1 MAKGEPFWMENS
13 ALCVEFSLFLH
24 ILNERTIIL
33 SINDDNQNQI
43 MKRNLIR
50 NTGLMIAAVMLA
62 VTVKAQD
69 SGTVLKLTL
78 DDALKIAVSENPTI
92 KVAEQQ
98 IEVKKISKDE
108 AWQSLLPS
116 ADFSGTIQYTVLAPM
131 MSLGSMG
138 KIKMGQ
144 DNTSTWNGQ
153 FQVSL
158 PIFAPTVYATMNLT
172 KSDLENAVEQSRSS
186 KLDLVNQVTKAY
198 YQVILA
204 QDSYDVLCKSLE
216 QAEKNFNVV
225 KSLYELG
232 GTSEYDKI
240 STEVQFRSLNPTV
253 IQARN
258 AVTLA
263 KLQLMVL
270 MGIDPETEIVIEG
283 SLEDYENQLYGEALQ
298 AGNYSLENN
307 TSMRQLKLNETML
320 NQTLKVQKQIFLPTL
335 ALAGTYSL
343 QSLQNTDWNIGQY
356 DWAKSSSIVLSLSI
370 PIFRM
375 GNFTKLRS
383 TKLQI
388 SQLNENIGYTEKQLN
403 IQVKSYVDNMKANA
417 EQVASNREAIEQA
430 EKGREIASKR
440 YEIGKGTILELN
452 NSEVSL
458 TQAKLTYSQSIYNYL
473 AAKADLD
480 KVLGDDSKIPAQDNE
495 Q

>member
-1 MAKGEPFWMENS
+1 M
-13 ALCVEFSLFLH
+13 
-24 ILNERTIIL
+24 
-33 SINDDNQNQI
+33 
-43 MKRNLIR
+43 MKRGLLFK
-50 NTGLMIAAVMLA
+50 TGLFMVVALFAGAAVH
-62 VTVKAQD
+62 AQNA
-69 SGTVLKLTL
+69 GKNAVLKLSL
-78 DDALKIAVSENPTI
+78 DDALSIALSDNPTI

-116 ADFSGTIQYTVLAPM
+116 ADFSGTVQYTVLAAVM
-131 MSLGSMG
+131 KLNGMEF
-138 KIKMGQ
+138 KMGQ

-153 FQVSL
+153 VQVSL
-158 PIFAPTVYATMNLT
+158 PVFAPTVYATMNLT
-172 KSDLENAVEQSRSS
+172 KTDLDNAVEQSRSS

-216 QAEKNFNVV
+216 QAQKNFDVV

-240 STEVQFRSLNPTV
+240 SAEVQLRSLNPTV

-258 AVTLA
+258 AVNLA
-263 KLQLMVL
+263 KLQLKLL
-270 MGIDPETEIVIEG
+270 MGIDPETELAIEG
-283 SLEDYENQLYGEALQ
+283 SLEDYENQLYTESLG
-298 AGNYSLENN
+298 AGDYSLENN
-307 TSMRQLKLNETML
+307 TNLRQLKLNETML
-320 NQTLKVQKQIFLPTL
+320 NQSLKVQKMNFMPTL
-335 ALAGTYSL
+335 ALAGTYSF
-343 QSLQNTDWNIGQY
+343 QSLYNDNWKFYNY
-356 DWAKSSSIVLSLSI
+356 DWAKSSSVVLSLSV

-375 GNFTKLRS
+375 GNFTKIRS

-388 SQLNENIGYTEKQLN
+388 SQLSENIEYTRKQLDV
-403 IQVKSYVDNMKANA
+403 QVRSYIDNMKANA
-417 EQVASNREAIEQA
+417 DQVASNHEAIEQA

-480 KVLGDDSKIPAQDNE
+480 KVLGNDENIKVSK
-495 Q
+495 

>member
-1 MAKGEPFWMENS
+1 
-13 ALCVEFSLFLH
+13 
-24 ILNERTIIL
+24 
-33 SINDDNQNQI
+33 
-43 MKRNLIR
+43 MKRGFFVRAGFVLVSACMAVGTAAFAQE
-50 NTGLMIAAVMLA
+50 TGQMEA
-62 VTVKAQD
+62 
-69 SGTVLKLTL
+69 LKITL
-78 DDALKIAVSENPTI
+78 DDAIQVALNDNPTI

-98 IEVKKISKDE
+98 IEIKKISRDE
-108 AWQSLLPS
+108 AWQSLLPTVE
-116 ADFSGTIQYTVLAPM
+116 FGGTVQYTVLAAVM
-131 MSLGSMG
+131 KLNGMEF
-138 KIKMGQ
+138 KMGQ

-158 PIFAPTVYATMNLT
+158 PLFAPTVYATMNLT
-172 KSDLENAVEQSRSS
+172 ETDLENAVEQSRSS

-204 QDSYDVLCKSLE
+204 QDSYDVLCRSYE

-225 KSLYELG
+225 NSLYELG

-240 STEVQFRSLNPTV
+240 SAEVQLRSLNPTV

-258 AVTLA
+258 AVTMA

-270 MGIDPETEIVIEG
+270 MGIDPETDIVVEG
-283 SLEDYENQLYGEALQ
+283 SLEDYEDQLYVDAIG

-307 TSMRQLKLNETML
+307 TNMRQLKLSETML
-320 NQTLKVQKQIFLPTL
+320 NQTLKVQKQNFLPTL
-335 ALAGTYSL
+335 ALSGSYTM
-343 QSLQNTDWNIGQY
+343 QSLSNVDLNLSNYYWS
-356 DWAKSSSIVLSLSI
+356 KSSAIVLSLSV
-370 PIFRM
+370 PLFHM
-375 GNFTKLRS
+375 SNFTKLRS

-388 SQLNENIGYTEKQLN
+388 NQLNENMNYTEKQLN
-403 IQVKSYVDNMKANA
+403 MQVRSYVDNMKANA

-480 KVLGDDSKIPAQDNE
+480 KVLGNE
-495 Q
+495 KQ

>member
-1 MAKGEPFWMENS
+1 M
-13 ALCVEFSLFLH
+13 
-24 ILNERTIIL
+24 
-33 SINDDNQNQI
+33 
-43 MKRNLIR
+43 MKRGLLFK
-50 NTGLMIAAVMLA
+50 TGLFMAVALFAGAAIH
-62 VTVKAQD
+62 AQNA
-69 SGTVLKLTL
+69 GKNAVLKLTL
-78 DDALKIAVSENPTI
+78 DDALSIALSDNPTI

-116 ADFSGTIQYTVLAPM
+116 ADFSGTVQYTVLAAVM
-131 MSLGSMG
+131 KLNGMEF
-138 KIKMGQ
+138 KMGQ

-153 FQVSL
+153 VQVSL
-158 PIFAPTVYATMNLT
+158 PVFAPTVYATMNLT
-172 KSDLENAVEQSRSS
+172 KTDLDNAVEQSRSS

-216 QAEKNFNVV
+216 QAQKNFDVV

-240 STEVQFRSLNPTV
+240 SAEVQLRSLNPTV

-258 AVTLA
+258 AVNLA
-263 KLQLMVL
+263 KLQLKLL
-270 MGIDPETEIVIEG
+270 MGIDPETELSIDG
-283 SLEDYENQLYGEALQ
+283 SLEDYENQLYAESLG
-298 AGNYSLENN
+298 AGDYSLENN
-307 TSMRQLKLNETML
+307 TNLRQLKLNETML
-320 NQTLKVQKQIFLPTL
+320 NQSLKVQKMNFMPTL
-335 ALAGTYSL
+335 ALAGTYSF
-343 QSLQNTDWNIGQY
+343 QSLYNDNWKFYNY
-356 DWAKSSSIVLSLSI
+356 DWAKSSSVVLSLSV

-375 GNFTKLRS
+375 GNFTKIRS

-388 SQLNENIGYTEKQLN
+388 SQLSENIEYTRKQLDV
-403 IQVKSYVDNMKANA
+403 QVRSYIDNMKANA
-417 EQVASNREAIEQA
+417 DQVASNHEAIEQA

-480 KVLGDDSKIPAQDNE
+480 KVLGNDENIKVSK
-495 Q
+495 

>member
-1 MAKGEPFWMENS
+1 M
-13 ALCVEFSLFLH
+13 
-24 ILNERTIIL
+24 
-33 SINDDNQNQI
+33 
-43 MKRNLIR
+43 MKRGLLFK
-50 NTGLMIAAVMLA
+50 TGMFMAVALFAGAAVY
-62 VTVKAQD
+62 AQNA
-69 SGTVLKLTL
+69 GKNAVLKLTL
-78 DDALKIAVSENPTI
+78 DDALSIALSDNPTI

-116 ADFSGTIQYTVLAPM
+116 ADFSGTVQYTVLAAVM
-131 MSLGSMG
+131 KLNGMEF
-138 KIKMGQ
+138 KMGQ

-153 FQVSL
+153 VQVSL
-158 PIFAPTVYATMNLT
+158 PVFAPTVYATMNLT
-172 KSDLENAVEQSRSS
+172 KTDLDNAVEQSRSS

-216 QAEKNFNVV
+216 QAQKNFDVV

-240 STEVQFRSLNPTV
+240 SAEVQLRSLNPTV
-253 IQARN
+253 IQAHN
-258 AVTLA
+258 AVNLA
-263 KLQLMVL
+263 KLQLKLL
-270 MGIDPETEIVIEG
+270 MGIDPETELAIEG
-283 SLEDYENQLYGEALQ
+283 SLEDYENQLYAESLG
-298 AGNYSLENN
+298 AGDYSLENN
-307 TSMRQLKLNETML
+307 TNLRQLKLNETML
-320 NQTLKVQKQIFLPTL
+320 NQSLKVQKMNFMPTL
-335 ALAGTYSL
+335 ALAGTYSF
-343 QSLQNTDWNIGQY
+343 QSLYNDNWKFYNY
-356 DWAKSSSIVLSLSI
+356 DWAKSSSVVLSLSV

-375 GNFTKLRS
+375 GNFTKIRS

-388 SQLNENIGYTEKQLN
+388 SQLSENIEYTRKQLDV
-403 IQVKSYVDNMKANA
+403 QVRSYIDNMKANA
-417 EQVASNREAIEQA
+417 DQVASNHEAIEQA

-480 KVLGDDSKIPAQDNE
+480 KVLGNDENIKVSK
-495 Q
+495 

>member
-1 MAKGEPFWMENS
+1 M
-13 ALCVEFSLFLH
+13 
-24 ILNERTIIL
+24 
-33 SINDDNQNQI
+33 
-43 MKRNLIR
+43 MKRGLLFK
-50 NTGLMIAAVMLA
+50 TGLFMVVALFAGAAVY
-62 VTVKAQD
+62 AQNA
-69 SGTVLKLTL
+69 GKNAVLKLTL
-78 DDALKIAVSENPTI
+78 DDALSIALSDNPTI

-116 ADFSGTIQYTVLAPM
+116 ADFSGTVQYTVLAAVM
-131 MSLGSMG
+131 KLNGMEF
-138 KIKMGQ
+138 KMGQ

-153 FQVSL
+153 VQVSL
-158 PIFAPTVYATMNLT
+158 PVFAPTVYATMNLT
-172 KSDLENAVEQSRSS
+172 KTDLDNAVEQSRSS

-216 QAEKNFNVV
+216 QAQKNFDVV

-240 STEVQFRSLNPTV
+240 SAEVQLRSLNPTV

-258 AVTLA
+258 AVNLA
-263 KLQLMVL
+263 KLQLKLL
-270 MGIDPETEIVIEG
+270 MGIDPETELAIEG
-283 SLEDYENQLYGEALQ
+283 SLEDYENQLYAESLG
-298 AGNYSLENN
+298 AGDYSLENN
-307 TSMRQLKLNETML
+307 TNLRQLKLNETML
-320 NQTLKVQKQIFLPTL
+320 NQSLKVQKMNFMPTL
-335 ALAGTYSL
+335 ALAGTYSF
-343 QSLQNTDWNIGQY
+343 QSLYNDNWKFYNY
-356 DWAKSSSIVLSLSI
+356 DWAKSSSVVLSLSV

-375 GNFTKLRS
+375 GNFTKIRS

-388 SQLNENIGYTEKQLN
+388 SQLSENIEYTRKQLDV
-403 IQVKSYVDNMKANA
+403 QVRSYIDNMKANA
-417 EQVASNREAIEQA
+417 DQVASNHEAIEQA

-480 KVLGDDSKIPAQDNE
+480 KVLGNDENIKVSK
-495 Q
+495 

>member
-1 MAKGEPFWMENS
+1 M
-13 ALCVEFSLFLH
+13 
-24 ILNERTIIL
+24 
-33 SINDDNQNQI
+33 
-43 MKRNLIR
+43 MKRGFLCKIGFPVVMAFI
-50 NTGLMIAAVMLA
+50 TGTAVH
-62 VTVKAQD
+62 AQD
-69 SGTVLKLTL
+69 ATVLNLTL

-98 IEVKKISKDE
+98 IEVKKISKNE
-108 AWQSLLPS
+108 AWQALLPS
-116 ADFSGTIQYTVLAPM
+116 VDFSGTVQYTLLAAVM
-131 MSLGSMG
+131 KLSMPDPVTG
-138 KIKMGQ
+138 ETKTSSFKMGQ

-158 PIFAPTVYATMNLT
+158 PLFAPTVYATMNLT

-204 QDSYDVLCKSLE
+204 QDSYDVLCKSYE

-225 KSLYELG
+225 NSLYELG

-240 STEVQFRSLNPTV
+240 SAEVQLRSLNPTV

-283 SLEDYENQLYGEALQ
+283 SLEDYEDQLYEEALT
-298 AGNYSLENN
+298 AGDFSLENN
-307 TSMRQLKLNETML
+307 TNMRQLKINETML
-320 NQTLKVQKQIFLPTL
+320 NQTLRVQKMNFLPTL
-335 ALAGTYSL
+335 ALSGSYAF
-343 QSLQNTDWNIGQY
+343 QSLYNKDWNVGEY
-356 DWAKSSSIVLSLSI
+356 EWAKSSSIVLSLSV

-388 SQLNENIGYTEKQLN
+388 SQLSENIGYTEKQLN
-403 IQVKSYVDNMKANA
+403 MQVRSYVDNMKANA
-417 EQVASNREAIEQA
+417 EQVASNHEAIEQA

-480 KVLGDDSKIPAQDNE
+480 KVLGNEDNIPVTE
-495 Q
+495 

>member
-1 MAKGEPFWMENS
+1 MMRRGF
-13 ALCVEFSLFLH
+13 LCKTAFL
-24 ILNERTIIL
+24 
-33 SINDDNQNQI
+33 
-43 MKRNLIR
+43 
-50 NTGLMIAAVMLA
+50 AVVTVLA
-62 VTVKAQD
+62 VTASAQEI
-69 SGTVLKLTL
+69 SGTALKVTL
-78 DDALKIAVSENPTI
+78 EDALRIALSDNPTI

-98 IEVKKISKDE
+98 IEVKKVSKDE
-108 AWQSLLPS
+108 AWQALLPS
-116 ADFSGTIQYTVLAPM
+116 VDFSGTIQYTVLAAVM
-131 MSLGSMG
+131 KLNMG
-138 KIKMGQ
+138 GQVQSFKMGQ

-158 PIFAPTVYATMNLT
+158 PLFAPTVYATMNLT
-172 KSDLENAVEQSRSS
+172 KTDLDNAVEQSRSS

-204 QDSYDVLCKSLE
+204 QDSYDVLCRSYE

-225 KSLYELG
+225 NSLYELG

-240 STEVQFRSLNPTV
+240 SAEVQLRSLNPTV

-258 AVTLA
+258 AVNMA

-270 MGIDPETEIVIEG
+270 MGIDPETEIVVEG
-283 SLEDYENQLYGEALQ
+283 SLEDYEDQLYGEALK
-298 AGNYSLENN
+298 AGDYSLDNN
-307 TSMRQLKLNETML
+307 TNMRQLKMSETML
-320 NQTLKVQKQIFLPTL
+320 NQTLKVQKMNFLPTL
-335 ALAGTYSL
+335 AFAGTYSL
-343 QSLQNTDWNIGQY
+343 QSLYNDNWKVYNY
-356 DWAKSSSIVLSLSI
+356 DWAKSSSIVLSLSV

-388 SQLNENIGYTEKQLN
+388 SQLNENIDYTRRQLDM
-403 IQVKSYVDNMKANA
+403 QVRSYIDNMKANA
-417 EQVASNREAIEQA
+417 DQVASNHEAIEQA

-452 NSEVSL
+452 NSEVQL

-480 KVLGDDSKIPAQDNE
+480 KVLGNEEGIPDADNE
-495 Q
+495 